1 MSGGSLVDRLVPD
14 SDEEESMVFQNSP
27 PSLFPEGLACTRSQA
42 LDRILGESSEEECAR
57 CRKEWSEGW
66 VPQGVQLD
74 EEDGQW
80 YFAACWDTYGEEEEQ
95 EIKEEVPQEEIPHD
109 QSQEASEQL
118 FSRHNGPT
126 GKYRELSSD
135 LISEASSF

>member
-74 EEDGQW
+74 EEDGLGSGIARPAGTHMARRRSRRLRRR
-80 YFAACWDTYGEEEEQ
+80 FLRRRFLTTSLRRRANSFSPLTTGRRGNT
-95 EIKEEVPQEEIPHD
+95 
-109 QSQEASEQL
+109 AS
-118 FSRHNGPT
+118 
-126 GKYRELSSD
+126 
-135 LISEASSF
+135 